1 MGAPMEKVVIVF
13 HSTHDAI
20 RAERVCLRKGI
31 RCQAIPVPRNLSAEC
46 GIALEVNR
54 NDETAARILF
64 EEENLSGIFH
74 ER

>member
-1 MGAPMEKVVIVF
+1 MGAPLEKVVIVF

-20 RAERVCLRKGI
+20 NAERICLRTGI
-31 RCQAIPVPRNLSAEC
+31 PCQAIPVPRNLSAEC

-54 NDETAARILF
+54 NDERAVRSLF
-64 EEENLSGIFH
+64 EKENLSGIFH